1 MVTDYIR
8 TYKKFF
14 SSHYLYEG
22 VRITA
27 GVVIPVIVASYLNQ
41 TAIGVTMALGA
52 MATSLS
58 DNAGAIHHRRNGMA
72 AVIVLMC
79 LVAILVGVLVSSPVN
94 EALLLLILT
103 FTFSMIGV
111 YGTRPASIGT
121 AVLLI
126 MILNIDKRLTPTMAI
141 QNALL
146 TAAGGVWYFLLSSF
160 LHTLRPY
167 KLAQQILGEC
177 IGETANYLRCKALF
191 YDEQVDYESVYNQL
205 LDLQVKVH
213 ARQQGVREILFKTRS
228 VVNESTFTG
237 RVLLMSFLDTV
248 DLFERIMT
256 SQQDYKLL
264 HQKMD
269 DTHLLESFK
278 QTILLLADDLEG
290 LAIAFQSGHA
300 SKPNESS
307 AENVRQLGQKFQD
320 ARNNLM
326 GENNLESFISLRHVL
341 DSIRDLQ
348 SRIDT
353 LHTYST
359 YDKKALATS
368 ERNVE
373 FNRYVSPSDF
383 NIGLLLDN
391 LNFNSN
397 IFRHSLRVSI
407 AMLVSFILS
416 LILPIDHDYWILLTV
431 IVILKPAYSL
441 TKTRNF
447 QRLAGTLIGG
457 TIGVCILYLVKDNHA
472 LVAIIVIFMVA
483 TYSLI
488 RTNYLLCVIFMTA
501 YVLLAIHFLKP
512 GNFNLLVQARLIDT
526 AIGSAICII
535 LIFLIPPVWE
545 ESQIMSLC
553 IKAIQANAAYFKYM
567 ASAFTGKGI
576 VQTEYKFLRKETFV
590 ALANLSDAFQ
600 RMMNEP
606 KRKQQQGEDIHQ
618 LVVASH
624 VLASH
629 IASLSAYRQNLAA
642 GFSSPMYQPVIDST
656 MTTLGQASEILE
668 HNKQLEKPS
677 NNDLPTI
684 KIRTQVEALLQQ
696 RLEEL
701 KHGETDTE
709 TRKKLSGLKTIV
721 DQFEMIA
728 RTASDLRRVC
738 GLLVED
744 ISKND

>member
-1 MVTDYIR
+1 MITDYIR

-22 VRITA
+22 VRITV
-27 GVVIPVIVASYLNQ
+27 GVVIPVIVFSLLNQ

-52 MATSLS
+52 MATSIS
-58 DNAGAIHHRRNGMA
+58 DNAGPIHHRRNGMI
-72 AVIVLMC
+72 AVIVLMS
-79 LVAILVGVLVSSPVN
+79 LIATLVGVVVSSPAT
-94 EALLLLILT
+94 EALLLLILP
-103 FTFSMIGV
+103 FIFSIIGV

-126 MILNIDKRLTPTMAI
+126 MVLNIDKRLTPEMAV

-146 TAAGGVWYFLLSSF
+146 TAAGGVWYFFLSSF

-191 YDEQVDYESVYNQL
+191 YDENVDYESAYNQL
-205 LDLQVKVH
+205 LDLQIKVH
-213 ARQQGVREILFKTRS
+213 AKQQAVRDILFKTRS

-237 RVLLMSFLDTV
+237 RVLLMSFLDMV

-256 SQQDYKLL
+256 AQQDYKLL
-264 HQKMD
+264 HEKMD
-269 DTHLLESFK
+269 DTHLLGLFG

-290 LAIAFQSGHA
+290 LSVAFQSGAA

-307 AENVRQLGQKFQD
+307 AENVRQLGLKFQD

-326 GENNLESFISLRHVL
+326 GENNLEAFISLRHIL

-359 YDKKALATS
+359 YDKKVLATS

-373 FNRYVSPSDF
+373 FNRYVNPSDF
-383 NIGLLLDN
+383 KIGLLLGN
-391 LNFNSN
+391 LNIKSN

-407 AMLVSFILS
+407 AMLVGFLLSFIL
-416 LILPIDHDYWILLTV
+416 PIEHDYWVLLTV

-457 TIGVCILYLVKDNHA
+457 TIGLGILYVVKDGNA
-472 LVAIIVIFMVA
+472 LVAIIVICMVA
-483 TYSLI
+483 AYSLM

-526 AIGSAICII
+526 AIGSVICII

-545 ESQIMSLC
+545 ESQIVSLC
-553 IKAIQANAAYFKYM
+553 SKAIKANAAYFKYM
-567 ASAFTGKGI
+567 ASAFTGAEI
-576 VQTEYKFLRKETFV
+576 AQTEYKFLRKEIFV

-618 LVVASH
+618 LVVANH

-629 IASLSAYRQNLAA
+629 IASLSVYRQNLAA

-656 MTTLGQASEILE
+656 MTTLEQASEILE
-668 HNKQLEKPS
+668 LNKQLEKS
-677 NNDLPTI
+677 SINDLPTI
-684 KIRTQVEALLQQ
+684 KIRNEVEALKQQ
-696 RLEEL
+696 RVEEL
-701 KHGETDTE
+701 KHGETDTA
-709 TRKKLSGLKTIV
+709 TRKKLSGLKTIL
-721 DQFEMIA
+721 DQFEMIS
-728 RTASDLRRVC
+728 RTSGDLRRVC

-744 ISKND
+744 ISKE

>member
-1 MVTDYIR
+1 MVTDYFR

-27 GVVIPVIVASYLNQ
+27 GVVIPVVVASYFNQ
-41 TAIGVTMALGA
+41 TAIGVTMALGS
-52 MATSLS
+52 MATSMS
-58 DNAGAIHHRRNGMA
+58 DNAGPIHHRRNGMA
-72 AVIVLMC
+72 TTIILMC
-79 LVAILVGVLVSSPVN
+79 FVTLLVGVAVSSPWT
-94 EALLLLILT
+94 EAVLLLILP
-103 FTFSMIGV
+103 FLFSIIGV
-111 YGTRPASIGT
+111 YGTRPANVGT
-121 AVLLI
+121 GVLLI
-126 MILNIDKRLTPTMAI
+126 MVLNIDKHLTLEMAV

-146 TAAGGVWYFLLSSF
+146 TAAGGVWYFFLSSF

-177 IGETANYLRCKALF
+177 INETANYLRCKALF
-191 YDEQVDYESVYNQL
+191 YDEHVDYEAAYNQM

-213 ARQQGVREILFKTRS
+213 AKQQAVRDILFKTRS

-264 HQKMD
+264 HEKMD
-269 DTHLLESFK
+269 DTHLLESFR

-290 LAIAFQSGHA
+290 LAIAFQSGDA
-300 SKPNESS
+300 SNPNEGS
-307 AENVRQLGQKFQD
+307 AENVKELGKKFQD
-320 ARNNLM
+320 TRNKLM
-326 GENNLESFISLRHVL
+326 GENNLEAFISLRHVL

-359 YDKKALATS
+359 YDKKVLATS

-373 FNRYVSPSDF
+373 YNRYVSPSDF
-383 NIGLLLDN
+383 NVGLLLGN
-391 LNFNSN
+391 LNFKSN

-407 AMLVSFILS
+407 AMVLGFALSFV
-416 LILPIDHDYWILLTV
+416 LPIEHDYWILLT
-431 IVILKPAYSL
+431 IAVILKPAYSL
-441 TKTRNF
+441 TKARNF
-447 QRLAGTLIGG
+447 QRLSGTFIGG
-457 TIGVCILYLVKDNHA
+457 VIGVGILFLVKDSHA
-472 LVAIIVIFMVA
+472 LVLIIVICMVA
-483 TYSLI
+483 AYSLM
-488 RTNYLLCVIFMTA
+488 RTNYQLCVIFMTT

-526 AIGSAICII
+526 AIGSVICII

-545 ESQIMSLC
+545 ESQIVSLC

-567 ASAFTGKGI
+567 ASAFTGNEI
-576 VQTEYKFLRKETFV
+576 AQTEYKFLRKEIFV
-590 ALANLSDAFQ
+590 ALANVSDAFQ

-618 LVVASH
+618 LVVANH

-656 MTTLGQASEILE
+656 LTTLLQASEILE
-668 HNKQLEKPS
+668 HNKQLGKVSTE
-677 NNDLPTI
+677 DLPTI
-684 KIRTQVEALLQQ
+684 KIRNQVETLLQQ
-696 RLEEL
+696 RVEEL
-701 KHGETDTE
+701 KQGATDTE

-744 ISKND
+744 IGKE